1 MQPDEGS
8 IVARPPNMRV
18 QRTRSS
24 PSALRSPLTRR
35 PLGRTRGHYV
45 TFRYA

>member
-1 MQPDEGS
+1 
-8 IVARPPNMRV
+8 MRV

-35 PLGRTRGHYV
+35 PLGGIINCRGSETCAV
-45 TFRYA
+45 NTALESGR